1 LCNFSRDSS
10 FYRKDKP
17 SVWLPE
23 KAFLAVNGK
32 PEKNGLF
39 LKKIIFKIN
48 YIFLKIKPT
57 TLHLGGIR
65 SHDP

>member
-39 LKKIIFKIN
+39 LKKLFLKLIIF
-48 YIFLKIKPT
+48 FLK
-57 TLHLGGIR
+57 
-65 SHDP
+65 